1 MDSAVTV
8 VRQQRA
14 FPHPKQPNP
23 FLPQPRSRSEDALCS
38 LPRSRALLQM
48 GTKPRRWL
56 GKQNCPSSSG
66 KTVAEK
72 PFWRTGEPEA
82 RGFLS
87 QGGLVQSPRLRSS
100 HRGSARGFPC
110 GRAEPPA
117 HPKDLGEP
125 VKVNERVCD

>member
-23 FLPQPRSRSEDALCS
+23 FLPQPRSRSKDALCS
-38 LPRSRALLQM
+38 APEQSAAPDGHQALQM
-48 GTKPRRWL
+48 AWEAKLPLQQW
-56 GKQNCPSSSG
+56 

-72 PFWRTGEPEA
+72 PFWRTREPEA
-82 RGFLS
+82 QGFLP

-110 GRAEPPA
+110 GGAEPPA
-117 HPKDLGEP
+117 HPNDLGEP